1 MSLEIDFETRS
12 SVDLKVHG
20 AYRYFASPDADVLMA
35 SFSFDGQPVRR
46 WRRGDHCPGDV
57 YDWICDGGHIMAH
70 NAQFERLAFQ
80 FVMGPKYGWPMPRID
95 QFRCTAAM
103 AAAMSLPR
111 HLDGL
116 GEALNL
122 RQQKD
127 KGGFGLIR
135 KFSIPKKATGLFT
148 EPEDDPEAFER
159 FHAYCDRDVEAEAEV
174 ARHFEEVQQL
184 RAALTQSKSAATA
197 EALGLVD
204 KVQAARAE
212 ADELRGKLREEE
224 RVRAQSQRVDAAAR
238 RLIQVLRDRK
248 EDPAFSLLLS
258 SELEQL
264 GAAVDGGE
272 IAGSRD
278 PAISDFDALRT
289 EMQAAWAREDRSRS
303 DVVTD
308 VLHALRE
315 RGLLRA

>member
-1 MSLEIDFETRS
+1 MNRVQAADALARS
-12 SVDLKVHG
+12 TAFWSQL
-20 AYRYFASPDADVLMA
+20 
-35 SFSFDGQPVRR
+35 
-46 WRRGDHCPGDV
+46 
-57 YDWICDGGHIMAH
+57 
-70 NAQFERLAFQ
+70 LA
-80 FVMGPKYGWPMPRID
+80 
-95 QFRCTAAM
+95 
-103 AAAMSLPR
+103 
-111 HLDGL
+111 
-116 GEALNL
+116 
-122 RQQKD
+122 
-127 KGGFGLIR
+127 
-135 KFSIPKKATGLFT
+135 
-148 EPEDDPEAFER
+148 
-159 FHAYCDRDVEAEAEV
+159 EAEAEA

-289 EMQAAWAREDRSRS
+289 EMQAVWAREDRSRS